1 METTGL
7 TPETDHI
14 IEIACVKV
22 RNGIVMA
29 ELEYLVRCNIPIPD
43 FISKLTGISENEL
56 TEKGISLEEAVSE
69 TFKFIGNDCIIGHN
83 VAFDILFLQNASG
96 KLSMNC
102 PEIKAIDTYLLV
114 LAKEKLKDAVSNFR
128 LESLARYYQIAD
140 KQAHRALTDARITAQ
155 LYIKLKEN

>member
-22 RNGIVMA
+22 RNGIVIA

-56 TEKGISLEEAVSE
+56 IEKGISLEEAVSE
-69 TFKFIGNDCIIGHN
+69 TFQFIGNDCIIGHN
-83 VAFDILFLQNASG
+83 VAFDILFLQNASS

-102 PEIKAIDTYLLV
+102 PEIIAIDTYL